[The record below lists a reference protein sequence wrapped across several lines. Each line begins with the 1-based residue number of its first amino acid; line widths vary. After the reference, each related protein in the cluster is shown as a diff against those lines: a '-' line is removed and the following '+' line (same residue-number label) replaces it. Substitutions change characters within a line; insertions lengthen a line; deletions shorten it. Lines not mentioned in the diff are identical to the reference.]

1 MCRNKDALQGRGE
14 PRFSLRKSLGLTDR
28 IHGEAVR
35 NHGEAVRNHGEAVRN
50 HGKADSNHG
59 KADSNHSPPLHLPGN
74 PCPLGTDLE
83 KPWDL
88 SP

>member
-50 HGKADSNHG
+50 HGKADRNHG
-59 KADSNHSPPLHLPGN
+59 KADRNQGKLIVTTPHPYIYPGIRA
-74 PCPLGTDLE
+74 P
-83 KPWDL
+83 
-88 SP
+88 